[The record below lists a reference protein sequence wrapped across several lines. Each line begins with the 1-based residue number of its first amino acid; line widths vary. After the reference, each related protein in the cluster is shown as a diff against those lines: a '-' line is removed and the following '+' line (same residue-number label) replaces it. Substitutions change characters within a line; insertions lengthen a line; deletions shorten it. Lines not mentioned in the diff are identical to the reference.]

1 MSDHEVN
8 LKILM
13 QPALARGEL
22 AGPARNRQLAA
33 VADEVAASVL
43 RDNHDQALSLSLEQN
58 RSRSHTSVFYDL
70 LSAIEQRGLLR
81 YHTAGLPTLEQLN
94 ERRARFP
101 GLTRPELAVVSACTK
116 IHLTSLFAETTLAGD
131 PYLLERFLRPY
142 FPVSI
147 AEAFA
152 KDIPHHGLHNE
163 LIATRV
169 VNEIVDLMGSTFI
182 FGLMRDHGLEP
193 EAAFHAYLAA
203 AGVLDLRERAERLK
217 ETAGDLSAEAELD
230 ALIALGNAARRT
242 CSWAAGSSNVATS
255 ISDVVG
261 RFKPAFDQLSTLFE
275 DALTGGERDRFERT
289 YRELRAAVHQEQ
301 LAVELARLAF
311 ADHLLNVVSLSFA
324 RGLDPMSTARIYFG
338 LSEHLEFASL
348 EGAIDSINSSNR
360 WERLAAR
367 DLRAELTWARTQLC
381 CSLLDQK
388 ENTNAPIAD
397 RIARGRER
405 RAAEVIRQMA
415 DLRTLP
421 SIGLPPLQVVVRTL
435 ARLASN
441 A

>member
-1 MSDHEVN
+1 MPISRRPVCWTC
-8 LKILM
+8 
-13 QPALARGEL
+13 
-22 AGPARNRQLAA
+22 
-33 VADEVAASVL
+33 ASVPNGSRKPPVTSPRKPNWTL
-43 RDNHDQALSLSLEQN
+43 LSRSGTPRAAHAPGPREAPMS
-58 RSRSHTSVFYDL
+58 RSRL
-70 LSAIEQRGLLR
+70 AILSR
-81 YHTAGLPTLEQLN
+81 
-94 ERRARFP
+94 
-101 GLTRPELAVVSACTK
+101 VS
-116 IHLTSLFAETTLAGD
+116 
-131 PYLLERFLRPY
+131 
-142 FPVSI
+142 
-147 AEAFA
+147 
-152 KDIPHHGLHNE
+152 N
-163 LIATRV
+163 
-169 VNEIVDLMGSTFI
+169 
-182 FGLMRDHGLEP
+182 
-193 EAAFHAYLAA
+193 
-203 AGVLDLRERAERLK
+203 RL
-217 ETAGDLSAEAELD
+217 
-230 ALIALGNAARRT
+230 
-242 CSWAAGSSNVATS
+242 S
-255 ISDVVG
+255 ISC
-261 RFKPAFDQLSTLFE
+261 RPSLKKH
-275 DALTGGERDRFERT
+275 LTGGERDRFERT

-324 RGLDPMSTARIYFG
+324 RGLDPMSTAHIYFG

-388 ENTNAPIAD
+388 ENLDAPIAD